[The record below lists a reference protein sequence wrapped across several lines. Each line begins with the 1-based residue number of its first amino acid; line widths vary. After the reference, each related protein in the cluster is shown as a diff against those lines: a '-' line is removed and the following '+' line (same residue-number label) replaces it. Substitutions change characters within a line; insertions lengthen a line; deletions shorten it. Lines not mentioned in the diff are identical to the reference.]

1 MSKTY
6 LLTDITFK
14 FCISCILM
22 KILSFGKF
30 FQQKTCR
37 LCTFKK
43 QLRKKICLCLLTE
56 MYLRL
61 FLSAILQSP
70 NPTKVTHPLRVL
82 KRYNIKWKT
91 DVYMHILQVDHI
103 NNSQG
108 RECYT
113 YVINLK
119 HV

>member
-1 MSKTY
+1 MFVSA
-6 LLTDITFK
+6 D
-14 FCISCILM
+14 
-22 KILSFGKF
+22 
-30 FQQKTCR
+30 R
-37 LCTFKK
+37 DV
-43 QLRKKICLCLLTE
+43 
-56 MYLRL
+56 RL
-61 FLSAILQSP
+61 FLLKSNIILHVQSP

-113 YVINLK
+113 YVIN
-119 HV
+119 